1 LDIPILVGVLPLVTD
16 RHARFLH
23 NELPGISI
31 PETIQIRMTEAGE
44 GGAAEGEKIAIELI
58 EELRED
64 FQGVYFMPPF
74 NRFNMIANII
84 DKIKI

>member
-1 LDIPILVGVLPLVTD
+1 VGVLPLVTD

-23 NELPGISI
+23 NEAPGISI
-31 PETIQIRMTEAGE
+31 PEEIQERMTAAGE
-44 GGAAEGEKIAIELI
+44 NSAVEGEKIALELI

-74 NRFNMIANII
+74 SRFNMIASII
-84 DKIKI
+84 DKIKS